1 MLFRGPIGSRTTAHK
16 MALAR
21 HQNTLLLSFPG
32 PAACEWSK
40 EMVEKSV
47 AGGL

>member
-1 MLFRGPIGSRTTAHK
+1 MLFRGPIGSWTATHE

-32 PAACEWSK
+32 PAACEWK
-40 EMVEKSV
+40 EEMVEKSV
-47 AGGL
+47 AGGF